1 MTDRIEILWQAY
13 LDTLPDE
20 GVAPDKYD
28 AWSFGDNPD
37 MADEL
42 ADLVV
47 RGIKTATA
55 GLLWEYEAEREPL
68 PQPGEISVIL
78 DGAGSP
84 VCIVETT
91 QVEVKPFNQVE
102 AAHAYDEGEGDRS
115 LAFWRE
121 VHWHFF
127 SRTCQAIGR
136 TPSKTMPVVY
146 ERFRVVYRH
155 IPTETVLKT
164 PRCRLLY
171 PALEDAPLIY
181 AALQSPSFPRDVPLG
196 RIKSLEEIEERI
208 TRSHCAWAAG
218 RAFIWSIES
227 RAEGTFLGQVTL
239 TRKDEAD
246 TWALA
251 YWTHPERWGE
261 GYATEAAQCVIKF
274 GFERLGAA
282 SIWAGAAEWNHAS
295 NRVLEKLGMV
305 HMSDNPQGYSI
316 DGKPIPTREYEIS
329 REMWHKRNR

>member
-1 MTDRIEILWQAY
+1 MADQIKILWQAY

-20 GVAPDKYD
+20 GAAPEKYD

-68 PQPGEISVIL
+68 PEPEGMSVIL

-84 VCIVETT
+84 LCIVETT
-91 QVEVKPFNQVE
+91 QVEVKPFNQVG

-136 TPSKTMPVVY
+136 TPSETMPVVC

-164 PRCRLLY
+164 PRCRLRY

-181 AALQSPSFPRDVPLG
+181 AALKSPSFPRDVPLG
-196 RIKSLEEIEERI
+196 RTKSLEEIEERI
-208 TRSHCAWAAG
+208 TRSHYAWVAG

-227 RAEGTFLGQVTL
+227 RSEGTLLGQVTL
-239 TRKDEAD
+239 AKKDEAD

-251 YWTHPERWGE
+251 YWIHPQCWGQ
-261 GYATEAAQCVIKF
+261 GYATEAAGQVIEF
-274 GFERLGAA
+274 GFKRLGAEM
-282 SIWAGAAEWNHAS
+282 IWAGAAEWNYTS
-295 NRVLEKLGMV
+295 IRVLEKLGMV
-305 HMSDNPQGYSI
+305 HLSDNPQGYSI
-316 DGKPIPTREYEIS
+316 DGEAIPTREYEIS
-329 REMWHKRNR
+329 RETWQKRNT